1 MSTLQ
6 LLSPVGS
13 NQKCVI
19 YQQELATSAVCSRQ
33 ERWSSHHTENQN
45 RSVVPGI
52 VSRFYST
59 AAVREVILKYY
70 SGLGARA
77 VPGILLPVVEQL
89 FEINHLAV
97 SQQWAKSQ
105 GCPWDFLKV
114 TARRG
119 HFEVLQCAR
128 GQGRPWGGG
137 SKASAYGATAQAPQT
152 LNP

>member
-1 MSTLQ
+1 M
-6 LLSPVGS
+6 
-13 NQKCVI
+13 
-19 YQQELATSAVCSRQ
+19 
-33 ERWSSHHTENQN
+33 
-45 RSVVPGI
+45 
-52 VSRFYST
+52 
-59 AAVREVILKYY
+59 KYY

-128 GQGRPWGGG
+128 GQGHPWDRRTCSGAARGG
-137 SKASAYGATAQAPQT
+137 YFEVLQWATRSQGCPCNDYKIIPLAAAGGH
-152 LNP
+152 LEV